1 MGTSIGAG
9 MLVSKIGRY
18 KNLFIVAMAIFTI
31 GSFLMTHVAAGTPD
45 WTLWIWMFVM
55 GVGIGPS
62 MSVSTVVIQSAVGP
76 SQMGA
81 ATSTMTF
88 LRQMGGTVGLAI
100 AGEFFS
106 EQFSQKLTPSLTAHG
121 VPQQVIQH
129 FHGGGSATGS
139 LTGVG
144 LKSQLAHSLPPQ
156 MQSLI
161 PRIVAGVND
170 AFSQAVGQ
178 VFWLTVGA
186 GVIAFI
192 AALFL
197 PDLVLRGARPS
208 GEMADVIPGAE
219 VQAEASGEE
228 EMAG

>member
-1 MGTSIGAG
+1 
-9 MLVSKIGRY
+9 
-18 KNLFIVAMAIFTI
+18 
-31 GSFLMTHVAAGTPD
+31 
-45 WTLWIWMFVM
+45 
-55 GVGIGPS
+55 
-62 MSVSTVVIQSAVGP
+62 
-76 SQMGA
+76 
-81 ATSTMTF
+81 
-88 LRQMGGTVGLAI
+88 
-100 AGEFFS
+100 
-106 EQFSQKLTPSLTAHG
+106 
-121 VPQQVIQH
+121 
-129 FHGGGSATGS
+129 
-139 LTGVG
+139 
-144 LKSQLAHSLPPQ
+144 
-156 MQSLI
+156 
-161 PRIVAGVND
+161 VAGVND